1 MARRPCCCRTSAA
14 LARRS
19 GRGRHAGYGHGP
31 CLCGSYHACRG
42 RASMLVAPMSR
53 GSALTQGASR
63 MQPVLRLVS
72 SNDPERSEREPPYH
86 DPLTDEP
93 VLDAYSQ
100 AVVRVAERVSPA
112 VVHIEVH
119 SQRGSASRS
128 DPRLAPDVRG
138 HGSGFLV
145 TPDGFIVTNS
155 HVVHG
160 AAQLIV
166 TLADGRREPA
176 ELIGD
181 DPDTDVAVVRM
192 HAPQLVPARLGDSDT
207 IRVGQLV
214 VAIGNPYGFQC
225 TVTAGVVS
233 ALGRSLRSQS
243 GRLIDNVIQTDAALN
258 PGNSGGPL
266 VTARGEVIGVNT
278 AVILPAQGL
287 CFAIGV
293 NTATFVAGR
302 LIKDGRITRGYLG
315 VAGQNVPLI
324 RHLVR
329 RHTLP
334 VTSGMLVLSVEP
346 HSPAQWVGVC
356 PGDVLGGYAG
366 RPVAGIDDLH
376 RLLVEEQVGRAAPLL
391 VIRSGE
397 ILTLEI
403 VAEDARALTEPV
415 RTVRPAP
422 PA

>member
-1 MARRPCCCRTSAA
+1 
-14 LARRS
+14 
-19 GRGRHAGYGHGP
+19 
-31 CLCGSYHACRG
+31 
-42 RASMLVAPMSR
+42 
-53 GSALTQGASR
+53 

-72 SNDPERSEREPPYH
+72 SNDPEGSETERPAH
-86 DPLTDEP
+86 DPLTDAQ

-100 AVVRVAERVSPA
+100 AVVGVAERVSPA
-112 VVHIEVH
+112 VVNIEVH
-119 SQRGSASRS
+119 SQRGSTSRS
-128 DPRLAPDVRG
+128 DPRLTPDVRG
-138 HGSGFLV
+138 NGSGFLF
-145 TPDGFIVTNS
+145 TPDGFILTNS

-160 AAQLIV
+160 AAQLMV
-166 TLADGRREPA
+166 TLADGRREEA

-192 HAPQLVPARLGDSDT
+192 HAPQLVPARLGDSDS

-266 VTARGEVIGVNT
+266 VTSRGEVIGVNT

-287 CFAIGV
+287 CFAIGIT
-293 NTATFVAGR
+293 TATFVAGR
-302 LIKDGRITRGYLG
+302 LIKDGRITRGSLG
-315 VAGQNVPLI
+315 VAGQNVPLV

-346 HSPAQWVGVC
+346 HSPAQRAGVR
-356 PGDVLGGYAG
+356 PGDVLVGYAG

-376 RLLVEEQVGRAAPLL
+376 RLLVEAQVGRAAPLL

-403 VAEDARALTEPV
+403 VAADARARTEPV
-415 RTVRPAP
+415 RTVRPAQ
-422 PA
+422 PAAA